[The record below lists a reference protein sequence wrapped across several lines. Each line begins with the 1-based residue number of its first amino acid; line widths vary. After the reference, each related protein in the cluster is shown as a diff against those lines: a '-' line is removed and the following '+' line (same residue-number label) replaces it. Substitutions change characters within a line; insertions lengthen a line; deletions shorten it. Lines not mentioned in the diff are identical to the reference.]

1 MHMMKKLSVLAACL
15 ALIACQDNGPGT
27 VAPAGNPAEAKPA
40 AAEPK
45 ASKAAVTGSKEQP
58 QLLIETFDGKTFD
71 LSSHRGKWVV
81 VNFWATWC
89 APCLKEIPDFNAL
102 AKKRGD
108 IQFIGLAYEEI
119 ERPDLEAFLKRH
131 PIDYPIAVLNV
142 YDPPKDFDTP
152 RGLPMTVLIGPEGKR
167 VKQFLGPVTSAE
179 LEAEMA
185 KAGAQDQ

>member
-1 MHMMKKLSVLAACL
+1 MLKKSFIAAACL
-15 ALIACQDNGPGT
+15 VLLACQDKD
-27 VAPAGNPAEAKPA
+27 ADRPAAAAQPSAKPA
-40 AAEPK
+40 SVAPK
-45 ASKAAVTGSKEQP
+45 APEPAQAGSKEMP
-58 QLLIETFDGKTFD
+58 GLVIETFDGKTFD

-102 AKKRGD
+102 AAKRD
-108 IQFIGLAYEEI
+108 DVQFIGLAYEEI
-119 ERPDLEAFLKRH
+119 ERPDLEAFLKRT
-131 PIDYPIAVLNV
+131 PIEYPIAVLNV

-152 RGLPMTVLIGPEGKR
+152 RGLPMTVLIAPDGKR

-185 KAGAQDQ
+185 KAGVTAQ

>member
-1 MHMMKKLSVLAACL
+1 MMKKLSVLAVCL
-15 ALIACQDNGPGT
+15 ALIACQDNGSGTAAPGAET
-27 VAPAGNPAEAKPA
+27 PVEAKPA
-40 AAEPK
+40 ATAPK
-45 ASKAAVTGSKEQP
+45 ASDAAATGSKEQP

-142 YDPPKDFDTP
+142 YEPPKDFDTP

>member
-40 AAEPK
+40 AAAPK
-45 ASKAAVTGSKEQP
+45 ASNAAVTGSKEQP